1 LRHVNIFTICITLCF
16 AALPLRAAQEHSL
29 SGMVFDSSGQAVAGA
44 RVVLHV
50 RSHPDRETRAD
61 EIGKFTFDHVPA
73 GAASV
78 DVTAPNLRPVTMHL
92 DAARSDL
99 SVVLDTGTVSEEI
112 TVLGMRPIPTR
123 SSTATKTDTPLRD
136 VPQSVTVISREVI
149 AQQTMRSIADVVRYV
164 PGIGIA
170 QGEGNRDTP
179 VFRGNSST
187 SDFFVDGVRDD
198 VQYFRDIYNV
208 ERVEAL
214 KGPNAMIF
222 GRGGVGGVLNRVT
235 RQADWKPVRE
245 LTLQG
250 ASWNDRRLTGDFD
263 QVLGDNVAARVTAM
277 YENSGSY
284 RDGVRLKREG
294 VNPTFAFAIGPNTM
308 LRAGYEYFHDDRTA
322 DRGIT
327 SFEGRPVA
335 TDASTFFG
343 NSDLSNSRATVNTLS
358 TSIDHSFNDRVTLRS
373 RLFYGDYDKFYQN
386 VFPGLVDASGRN
398 VSISA
403 YNNAT
408 QRQNLFSQTD
418 FVVSKQT
425 GRVAH
430 TILAGVEIGRQVTDN
445 FRNTGFFTSV
455 GSNVTSVFAP
465 LSDPTTNL
473 PLTFRQNA
481 TDADNHGT
489 ARVASVYAQDQ
500 LTLSSHLQ
508 VIAGLRYDSFRVGF
522 LNHRTDATF
531 NSNDGMV
538 SPRLGLVYKPV
549 EPVSLYASYSLSYQ
563 PRAGEQ
569 LSSLSLSNASLE
581 PETFRN
587 YEVGVKWEIARVLEL
602 SAAAYRLDRGNVAVP
617 DPVNP
622 SLTTLVDGQRTQ
634 GIELSAAGNFSRAW
648 SVIGAYAY
656 QDGEITRSISPT
668 ALAGARLA
676 QLPEHSF
683 SLWNKYDLSSAWGA
697 GVGVIYRGEIFT
709 STDNTVTLP
718 GFTRVDAA
726 IFYTLNDYLRA
737 QLNVEN
743 LFDTNYY
750 ASANSNT
757 NITPGSPRAIRLSWT
772 TRF

>member
-1 LRHVNIFTICITLCF
+1 LRYLNVFTLCLTLGF
-16 AALPLRAAQEHSL
+16 AALPLRAAQEPSL
-29 SGMVFDSSGQAVAGA
+29 SGMVFDSAGQAIAKA

-50 RSHPDRETRAD
+50 RAHADRETRSD
-61 EIGKFTFDHVPA
+61 ETGKFTFDRVPA
-73 GAASV
+73 GTASV
-78 DVTAPNLRPVTMHL
+78 EVIAENLKPVTMRL
-92 DAARSDL
+92 DAARSEL
-99 SVVLDTGTVSEEI
+99 IVVLDTATLSEEI
-112 TVLGMRPIPTR
+112 TVRGMRPIPTR
-123 SSTATKTDTPLRD
+123 SATATKTDTPLRD
-136 VPQSVTVISREVI
+136 VPQAVTVISREVM
-149 AQQTMRSIADVVRYV
+149 AQQTMRSIGDVVRYV

-222 GRGGVGGVLNRVT
+222 GRGGAGGVLNRVT
-235 RQADWKPVRE
+235 RQAEWKPMRE

-250 ASWNDRRLTGDFD
+250 ASWNDRRLTGDFN
-263 QVLGDNVAARVTAM
+263 QTIGDNVAARVTAL
-277 YENSGSY
+277 YEKSDSY
-284 RDGVRLKREG
+284 RDGVKLERQG
-294 VNPTFAFAIGPNTM
+294 INPTFAFAIGPNTM

-327 SFEGRPVA
+327 SFAGKPVA

-343 NSDLSNSRATVNTLS
+343 NSDLSNARATVNTLS
-358 TSIDHSFNDRVTLRS
+358 TSVDHSFNDRVSLRS

-386 VFPGLVDASGRN
+386 VFPGLVDTTGRN

-408 QRQNLFSQTD
+408 RRQNLFSQTEL
-418 FVVSKQT
+418 VASKQT
-425 GRVAH
+425 GSVAH
-430 TILAGVEIGRQVTDN
+430 TLLAGIEVGRQVTDN

-455 GSNVTSVFAP
+455 GANVTSVLAP
-465 LSDPTTNL
+465 LSEPTTNL
-473 PLTFRQNA
+473 PVTFRQNA
-481 TDADNHGT
+481 TDADNHGM
-489 ARVASVYAQDQ
+489 ARVASIYVQDQ
-500 LTLSSHLQ
+500 LTLSTHLQ
-508 VIAGLRYDSFRVGF
+508 AIAGLRYDSFRVDF
-522 LNHRTDATF
+522 LNHRSNATF
-531 NSNDGMV
+531 NSNDGML

-549 EPVSLYASYSLSYQ
+549 EPLSVYASYSLSYQ

-569 LSSLSLSNASLE
+569 LSSLTLSNAALE

-622 SLTTLVDGQRTQ
+622 SLTTLVDGQRTR
-634 GIELSAAGNFSRAW
+634 GIELSASGNISRAW

-683 SLWNKYDLSSAWGA
+683 SLWNKYDLSPSWGVGA
-697 GVGVIYRGEIFT
+697 GVIHRGELFT

-726 IFYTLNDYLRA
+726 IFYTINERLHA

-743 LFDTNYY
+743 LLNTNYY
-750 ASANSNT
+750 VSANSNT